1 MFRSK
6 KAEKIE
12 QNIEQGS
19 CSTFRSKKVRK
30 IEPNIE
36 QGGFCAQI
44 QRSFG
49 SVGTLSPACFG
60 GFDGCFRELW
70 RIYE

>member
-6 KAEKIE
+6 NA
-12 QNIEQGS
+12 G
-19 CSTFRSKKVRK
+19 K

-49 SVGTLSPACFG
+49 SVVTLSPACFG